1 MAAFPA
7 TALLC
12 FGLLIYVEPDV
23 KPMTRSHPR
32 HHAHRRQKPSRG
44 AARLGIAGAVTGV
57 LGVAAVAGLIVVV
70 RVHDGGSE
78 PAPRPVAV
86 RTSASRPPSSV
97 RRGSVSGVHRL
108 DQLKT
113 GTELDVSTPEGFT
126 YSLAAVKAG
135 TSERPLASTRTPP
148 PKGDTLGYID
158 YVLTNTG
165 TEAALLDFP
174 ADLFV
179 RRSLVPAA
187 ARGRCM
193 PQPGVPAALCTLP
206 DHTDVVNTLGFA
218 PPKSEDEDQYIPA
231 GASYLVRVATDMPVR
246 TGTGRHDLG
255 LYVWNPRFAPNRRAV
270 EVPLP

>member
-1 MAAFPA
+1 
-7 TALLC
+7 
-12 FGLLIYVEPDV
+12 
-23 KPMTRSHPR
+23 MTRSHPH
-32 HHAHRRQKPSRG
+32 HHAHRRQKQARSSV
-44 AARLGIAGAVTGV
+44 RLGIAGGVTGV

-70 RVHDGGSE
+70 RAHGGESG
-78 PAPRPVAV
+78 PPPRPMAV
-86 RTSASRPPSSV
+86 RTSASRPQSSV
-97 RRGSVSGVHRL
+97 RRGTVPGVRSL

-113 GTELDVSTPEGFT
+113 GTQLDVSTPEGFS

-148 PKGDTLGYID
+148 PEGDTLGYID
-158 YVLTNTG
+158 YVITNTG
-165 TEAALLDFP
+165 TDEALLDFP

-193 PQPGVPAALCTLP
+193 PQPGVPDALCTLP

-231 GASYLVRVATDMPVR
+231 GASYLVRVATDMPVS
-246 TGTGRHDLG
+246 TGVTGHDLG
-255 LYVWNPRFAPNRRAV
+255 LYVWNPRFAPNRHAL
-270 EVPLP
+270 EVRLP